1 MVSEDTVLDTEVING
16 GKGMKSYEVFL
27 EEVNPC
33 GGEDNLSKREFI
45 EVEAEDPETYVKE
58 NGRFP
63 IQEIDVNDKGETVIH
78 TGDGHGYFIRY
89 TFTEV

>member
-1 MVSEDTVLDTEVING
+1 
-16 GKGMKSYEVFL
+16 MKHYEVFL
-27 EEVNPC
+27 EEANPC

-45 EVEAEDPETYVKE
+45 EVDCEDPETYVKE

-63 IQEIDVNDKGETVIH
+63 IQDISHNDNGELVIH
-78 TGDGHGYFIRY
+78 TGDTGGYFIRY